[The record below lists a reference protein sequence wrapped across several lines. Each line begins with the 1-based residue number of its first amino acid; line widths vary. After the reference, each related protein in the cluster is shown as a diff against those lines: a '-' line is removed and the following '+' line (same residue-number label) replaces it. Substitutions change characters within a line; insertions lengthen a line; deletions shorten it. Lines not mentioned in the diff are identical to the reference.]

1 MGKEELVIFSAFCLI
16 AIITLL
22 LAVRYMIYGRWWVT
36 QRDVNISGA
45 WQYEFI
51 LPGAEHMPAFS
62 VEVVQRARKIECV
75 VVESGTASY
84 RPERQVKTFR
94 FEGYILNG
102 FLTLT
107 KNDKA
112 VKESGALSMF
122 LEIKNSGKEM
132 IGYINRYNVS
142 DNEFVSDPVIW
153 KRIFC

>member
-1 MGKEELVIFSAFCLI
+1 MGKEELVIFGTLCLLGVVMLVF
-16 AIITLL
+16 AI
-22 LAVRYMIYGRWWVT
+22 RYMLYGRWALT
-36 QRDVNISGA
+36 QRAVNISGA
-45 WQYEFI
+45 WQYEFV
-51 LPGAEHMPAFS
+51 LPGADSMPAFS

-75 VVESGTASY
+75 VVESSTDNR
-84 RPERQVKTFR
+84 RPERQIKTCK

-122 LEIKNSGKEM
+122 LEIKGSGKEM

-142 DNEFVSDPVIW
+142 DNAFVSDPVIW
-153 KRIFC
+153 KRAFF